1 MALDPSANFAKS
13 TLSTGYAS
21 GATTLVLTTGGG
33 ARFPAPSFNAVY
45 YDSGV
50 YSDPSDDPSVE
61 IVRVTG
67 VSTDTLTVT
76 RAQEG
81 TSAAN
86 HNTAGHTYTLVAG
99 PTAKLLTDIYS
110 LGLKGG
116 RQYWKSTQSVGMQS
130 AGVAFGATLPALGGG
145 TGRTSF
151 TDGQI
156 VFPLTS
162 GAQTLTGSANLF
174 WDSSNNRLGIGTT
187 VPGSPLTVAGQIE
200 TTATGVKF
208 PDATVQSTAYSS
220 TGILRTLKETVF
232 AGITPTGYSNGTTT
246 TIDGSGYTCTV
257 PGNGAVDMVATGL
270 RLRRGTTSGSSTASM
285 SITHGNTGDFN
296 SIVGAARFKRGRWG
310 LWTHM
315 ASYDF
320 TNTASGNSW
329 ASVYVTASDPS
340 WGFSLYNR
348 ARQTANTPNTT
359 TGGIAIN
366 YWLFGSVVTPAS
378 YPGVSTA
385 DVILAYVVNLSCVD
399 FYYGTW
405 SSGWPTME
413 SMTLMGRVCGA
424 SGWLGAGTSNPAPA
438 AVDTVFAFSGAAN
451 TTTGTAEIILDRWRI
466 TTWE

>member
-99 PTAKLLTDIYS
+99 PTSKLLTDIYS

-130 AGVAFGATLPALGGG
+130 TGVAFGATLPVLGGG

-151 TDGQI
+151 TDGQV

-174 WDSSNNRLGIGTT
+174 WNSSNNRLGIGTT

-246 TIDGSGYTCTV
+246 TIDGSGYTCAV
-257 PGNGAVDMVATGL
+257 PGNGA
-270 RLRRGTTSGSSTASM
+270 
-285 SITHGNTGDFN
+285 
-296 SIVGAARFKRGRWG
+296 
-310 LWTHM
+310 
-315 ASYDF
+315 
-320 TNTASGNSW
+320 
-329 ASVYVTASDPS
+329 
-340 WGFSLYNR
+340 
-348 ARQTANTPNTT
+348 
-359 TGGIAIN
+359 
-366 YWLFGSVVTPAS
+366 
-378 YPGVSTA
+378 
-385 DVILAYVVNLSCVD
+385 
-399 FYYGTW
+399 
-405 SSGWPTME
+405 
-413 SMTLMGRVCGA
+413 
-424 SGWLGAGTSNPAPA
+424 
-438 AVDTVFAFSGAAN
+438 
-451 TTTGTAEIILDRWRI
+451 
-466 TTWE
+466 